1 MFDIGWQEIFIIGI
15 LALIVVGP
23 KDLPQAV
30 RTVSQ
35 WIRKARVMASELQGG
50 VNEMIREAELD
61 DIKKQITDVKSFDL
75 QSELEKNLDPNGEI
89 ASGIG
94 IDQTGVGQ
102 TGIDQTG
109 IDKAPLDEE
118 AEGLTQA
125 SDDASSEGPI
135 AETYSNKQ
143 SVPVGGTDNNE
154 DNNED
159 GPDDDVM
166 PINNTK
172 SENG

>member
-23 KDLPQAV
+23 KDLPQTV
-30 RTVSQ
+30 RTISQ
-35 WIRKARVMASELQGG
+35 WIRKARAMASELQGG

-61 DIKKQITDVKSFDL
+61 DIKKQITDVKSIDL
-75 QSELEKNLDPNGEI
+75 QSELEKNIDPSGEI
-89 ASGIG
+89 ANGLG
-94 IDQTGVGQ
+94 LNKDPID
-102 TGIDQTG
+102 D
-109 IDKAPLDEE
+109 E
-118 AEGLTQA
+118 AEGLEQEQQDT
-125 SDDASSEGPI
+125 SSTSEGPI

-143 SVPVGGTDNNE
+143 PIPVTGNDTNE

-159 GPDDDVM
+159 VPDDDVM
-166 PINNTK
+166 PINPTK

>member
-35 WIRKARVMASELQGG
+35 WIRKARAMANEFQGG

-75 QSELEKNLDPNGEI
+75 QSELEKNIDPSGEI
-89 ASGIG
+89 ADGLG
-94 IDQTGVGQ
+94 L
-102 TGIDQTG
+102 
-109 IDKAPLDEE
+109 DKAPMDEE
-118 AEGLTQA
+118 AEGLSSKEPNTSSKESGEA
-125 SDDASSEGPI
+125 PSEGPI
-135 AETYSNKQ
+135 AETYGNKQ
-143 SVPVGGTDNNE
+143 SVPVTGTDNNQDE
-154 DNNED
+154 
-159 GPDDDVM
+159 PDDDVM
-166 PINNTK
+166 PVSSDNLK
-172 SENG
+172 NG

>member
-23 KDLPQAV
+23 KDLPQTV
-30 RTVSQ
+30 RTISQ
-35 WIRKARVMASELQGG
+35 WIRKARAMASELQGG

-61 DIKKQITDVKSFDL
+61 DIKKQITDVKSIDL
-75 QSELEKNLDPNGEI
+75 QSELEKNIDPSGEI
-89 ASGIG
+89 ANGLG
-94 IDQTGVGQ
+94 LNKDPID
-102 TGIDQTG
+102 D
-109 IDKAPLDEE
+109 E
-118 AEGLTQA
+118 AEGLEQEQQDT
-125 SDDASSEGPI
+125 SSTSEGPI

-143 SVPVGGTDNNE
+143 SAPVDAADDNNNK
-154 DNNED
+154 DDNED

-166 PINNTK
+166 PINPTK

>member
-94 IDQTGVGQ
+94 IDQTGV
-102 TGIDQTG
+102 
-109 IDKAPLDEE
+109 DKAPLDEE